1 MKKMYFMKNKKRVNE
16 TKTRTLNESTIRKI
30 VAETLRRLIKEY
42 EDDDLGDDYVDP
54 DDWRSEEPSHG
65 YVQSTL
71 ENIEQQCNAC
81 GAVFKN
87 LGDNEF
93 GVIIKDANNSSEL
106 ITTLKDMK
114 ERREPGGRRHGQR
127 ARRDLLDRSGHAQ
140 EQRQPAPLRRRR
152 AEIHHGRETVFPGRA
167 VPLGGHRL
175 QQYASADLRLRRD
188 QHRPHGRWH
197 D

>member
-1 MKKMYFMKNKKRVNE
+1 MKNKKRVNE
-16 TKTRTLNESTIRKI
+16 AKTRTLNESTIRKI

-114 ERREPGGRRHGQR
+114 ERGIIYNTGGNI
-127 ARRDLLDRSGHAQ
+127 ASG
-140 EQRQPAPLRRRR
+140 RVKFRIIK
-152 AEIHHGRETVFPGRA
+152 EINGI
-167 VPLGGHRL
+167 
-175 QQYASADLRLRRD
+175 
-188 QHRPHGRWH
+188 
-197 D
+197 

>member
-1 MKKMYFMKNKKRVNE
+1 MKKII
-16 TKTRTLNESTIRKI
+16 LNESQLKKI
-30 VAETLRRLIKEY
+30 IKESVKRLLS
-42 EDDDLGDDYVDP
+42 EDIDDIDDEIPVE

-81 GAVFKN
+81 GATFKN

-114 ERREPGGRRHGQR
+114 ERGIIYNTGGNI
-127 ARRDLLDRSGHAQ
+127 ASG
-140 EQRQPAPLRRRR
+140 RIKFRIIK
-152 AEIHHGRETVFPGRA
+152 EIN
-167 VPLGGHRL
+167 
-175 QQYASADLRLRRD
+175 
-188 QHRPHGRWH
+188 
-197 D
+197 